1 MKKLLYGLFCSF
13 AVLAGCSAKEEPQ
26 VQADSQE
33 QTQKKD
39 EVQSQTVETDADD
52 FELTEPEYYEIEGVD
67 RPLTD
72 TEKDLLRKPGIYSGE
87 NYDEEKV
94 NEAMDQWPDGLTVE
108 EYLNEMLHLVGEDY
122 YEGMKTFL
130 TFDTSVEVDHT
141 KPDEQVNQPALKTAH
156 YAILIDASG
165 SMRAMASGKTRME
178 SAKDA
183 VLDFAKQIPED
194 ATMSMRVYGHKGS
207 GNQADKQLSCTSTEN
222 FYSGKFEDTAF
233 REALSKVQP
242 AGWTPIGLV
251 LETVKEDIPE
261 DAEEVVVY
269 VVSDG
274 IETCGGDPVKAAGDL
289 VAGNIQTVV
298 NIIGYDVDNEGQTLL
313 KKVADA
319 GNGEF
324 IYVNSE
330 KELRKYMRKQYEEI
344 QKQWLEWKETGK
356 KDAIDQKENLKE
368 LSMNTKEAL
377 QKQSLQEKER
387 LKAARAYLRTKYT
400 DYDHPVIQLSNYL
413 IEDQHKK
420 YNYITQTG
428 NALYNESVTN
438 GHKTYNEVINEG
450 QEKYNEAATKKHQQ

>member
-1 MKKLLYGLFCSF
+1 MKKLLYGLFCSL
-13 AVLAGCSAKEEPQ
+13 VMLTGCSVKEEPK
-26 VQADSQE
+26 VQG
-33 QTQKKD
+33 QTQEEG
-39 EVQSQTVETDADD
+39 EVQEKTVETEADA
-52 FELTEPEYYEIEGVD
+52 FEPIEPEYYEIEGVD
-67 RPLTD
+67 RELSD
-72 TEKDLLRKPGIYSGE
+72 VEKDLLRKPGIYSGE
-87 NYDEEKV
+87 NYDGEKV
-94 NEAMDQWPDGLTVE
+94 NEAIDQWPDGLTVE
-108 EYLNEMLHLVGEDY
+108 QYLNEMLNLVGEDY
-122 YEGMKTFL
+122 YDGMKTLL

-141 KPDEQVNQPALKTAH
+141 KPDEQVNQPTLKTAH

-165 SMRAMASGKTRME
+165 SMRAMAGGKTRMD

-222 FYSGKFEDTAF
+222 YYSGKFEEKAF
-233 REALSKVQP
+233 REALGKVQP
-242 AGWTPIGLV
+242 AGWTPIGLA
-251 LETVKEDIPE
+251 LETVKEDIPA

-330 KELRKYMRKQYEEI
+330 KELRKYMRAQYEVI
-344 QKQWLEWKETGK
+344 QKQWWEWKETSQ
-356 KDAIDQKENLKE
+356 KDAWDQKENLKE
-368 LSMNTKEAL
+368 LSFDTKEAL
-377 QKQSLQEKER
+377 QKQSVQEKER
-387 LKAARAYLRTKYT
+387 LKKARAYLKTKYK
-400 DYDHPVIQLSNYL
+400 DSDAVIKLSNYL
-413 IEDQHKK
+413 IEDQHRK
-420 YNYITQTG
+420 YNYITQKG
-428 NALYNESVTN
+428 HELYNESIKN
-438 GHKTYNEVINEG
+438 GHETYNQVIKEG
-450 QEKYNEAATKKHQQ
+450 HEKHNEAARKKHQQ

>member
-1 MKKLLYGLFCSF
+1 MKKLLYGLFCSL
-13 AVLAGCSAKEEPQ
+13 VMLAGCSAKEEPKAQ
-26 VQADSQE
+26 G
-33 QTQKKD
+33 QTQEED
-39 EVQSQTVETDADD
+39 EVQEKTVETEADA
-52 FELTEPEYYEIEGVD
+52 FEPTEPEYYEMEGVD
-67 RPLTD
+67 RGLSD
-72 TEKDLLRKPGIYSGE
+72 VEKDLLRKPGIYSGE

-94 NEAMDQWPDGLTVE
+94 NEAIDQWPEGLTVE
-108 EYLNEMLHLVGEDY
+108 QYLNEMLHLVGEDY
-122 YEGMKTFL
+122 YDGMKTFL

-141 KPDEQVNQPALKTAH
+141 KPDEQVNEPTLKTAH

-165 SMRAMASGKTRME
+165 SMRAMAGGKTRMD

-183 VLDFAKQIPED
+183 VLDFAKQIPKD

-222 FYSGKFEDTAF
+222 YYSGKFEEPAF
-233 REALSKVQP
+233 REALGKVQP
-242 AGWTPIGLV
+242 AGWTPIGLA
-251 LETVKEDIPE
+251 LETVKEDIPA

-330 KELRKYMRKQYEEI
+330 KELRKYMRAQYKEI
-344 QKQWLEWKETGK
+344 QKQWWEWKETSQ
-356 KDAIDQKENLKE
+356 KDAWDQKENLKE
-368 LSMNTKEAL
+368 LSFDTKETL
-377 QKQSLQEKER
+377 QKQSVQEKER
-387 LKAARAYLRTKYT
+387 LKKARAYLKTKYK
-400 DYDHPVIQLSNYL
+400 DSDAVIKLSNYL
-413 IEDQHKK
+413 IEDQHRK
-420 YNYITQTG
+420 YNYITQKG
-428 NALYNESVTN
+428 HELYNESIKN
-438 GHKTYNEVINEG
+438 GHETYNQVIKEG
-450 QEKYNEAATKKHQQ
+450 HEKHNEAARKKHQQ

>member
-1 MKKLLYGLFCSF
+1 MKKLLYVLFCLL
-13 AVLAGCSAKEEPQ
+13 VMLAGCSSKEEPK
-26 VQADSQE
+26 VQE
-33 QTQKKD
+33 QTQKED
-39 EVQSQTVETDADD
+39 EVQEKTVETEADA
-52 FELTEPEYYEIEGVD
+52 FEPTEPEYYEIEGVD
-67 RPLTD
+67 RELSD
-72 TEKDLLRKPGIYSGE
+72 VEKDLLRKPGIFSGE

-94 NEAMDQWPDGLTVE
+94 NEAINQWPDGLTLE
-108 EYLNEMLHLVGEDY
+108 QYLNEMLHLVGEDY
-122 YEGMKTFL
+122 YDGMKTLL

-141 KPDEQVNQPALKTAH
+141 RPDEQVNQPALKTAH

-165 SMRAMASGKTRME
+165 SMRAMAGGKTRMD

-194 ATMSMRVYGHKGS
+194 ATLSMRVYGHKGS

-222 FYSGKFEDTAF
+222 FYSGKFEETAF
-233 REALSKVQP
+233 RKALGKVRP

-289 VAGNIQTVV
+289 VAGNIETVV
-298 NIIGYDVDNEGQTLL
+298 NIIGYDVDNEGQILL

-330 KELRKYMRKQYEEI
+330 KELRKYMRAQYEAI
-344 QKQWLEWKETGK
+344 QKQWWEWKETSK
-356 KDAIDQKENLKE
+356 KDAWDQKENLKE
-368 LSMNTKEAL
+368 LSWDTKKAL

-387 LKAARAYLRTKYT
+387 LKEARAYLKTKYKDSDT
-400 DYDHPVIQLSNYL
+400 IIKLSNYL

-420 YNYITQTG
+420 YNYITKKG
-428 NALYNESVTN
+428 NELYNESIKN
-438 GHKTYNEVINEG
+438 GHETYNQVIKEG
-450 QEKYNEAATKKHQQ
+450 HEKHNEAARKKHQQ